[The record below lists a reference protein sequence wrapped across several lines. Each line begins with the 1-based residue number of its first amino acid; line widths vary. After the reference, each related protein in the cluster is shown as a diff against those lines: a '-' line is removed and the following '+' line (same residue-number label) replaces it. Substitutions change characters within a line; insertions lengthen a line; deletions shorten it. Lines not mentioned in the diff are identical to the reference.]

1 MPVGYPFP
9 VFICR
14 IAFASSPYTDS
25 PSWDDVSDDLISFS
39 IKRGR
44 QHQLDRFEAGTA
56 VILLDNTDGH
66 YWPNNAGGD
75 HYPNIRI
82 GKRVNIRVTYNDVT
96 YDKYTGFV
104 RRWKPS
110 WLSIEGLL
118 HPTMQLECVDL
129 QRNLARVKLNDEAG
143 YAQEASGARVGHV
156 LDDLDSPDG
165 WPDRDIDT
173 GDALILAT
181 GALENVVAMDH
192 LFAVQES
199 ELGIFWI
206 KGNGDAVFQERGAR
220 LINPYDTSQA
230 TFGDG
235 GLPIFDPDLSL
246 DDDLLYNEARL
257 KREGGAEQVYSDA
270 SSIVDYGLRTL
281 SKSGLLLTD
290 DDIVFLYCLF
300 FVARFQETR
309 IRAKSITIKPQ
320 VSGSESSLWPIVLG
334 FEISTRVTLIRT
346 EAGINSEYFI
356 EGIEDSYDY
365 REGVWVT
372 KYQLSD
378 ASTYLYEPDATQAT
392 IRPTANGDHIGLNY
406 QFPVADA
413 HWDKVDEE
421 ETDED
426 ATYVQMNASAGFEG
440 YDLYELEDLPIAKGT
455 ASKITI
461 YMRMRRNGTETHT
474 SYPRIR
480 IKTHGTV
487 YGYQYVEPGN
497 TWANI
502 SQELTLNPF
511 TGEAW
516 TVEEVNDLQ
525 IGPTCDPGTF
535 DTKQVRCT
543 QVWVVVD
550 YIPGW

>member
-14 IAFASSPYTDS
+14 IAFASQPYTAS
-25 PSWDDVSDDLISFS
+25 PSWDDVSSDLISFS

-66 YWPNNAGGD
+66 YWPNNTEGD

-82 GKRVNIRVTYNDVT
+82 GKRVNIRATYNDVT

-118 HPTMQLECVDL
+118 HPVMQLECVDL
-129 QRNLARVKLNDEAG
+129 QRNLARAKLNDETG
-143 YAQEASGARVGHV
+143 YAQEMSGTRVGHV
-156 LDDLDSPDG
+156 LDDLDPPDG
-165 WPDRDIDT
+165 WPDRDLDT
-173 GDALILAT
+173 GDALLLAS
-181 GALENVVAMDH
+181 GALENIIAMNH

-206 KGNGDAVFQERGAR
+206 KGDGDAVFQERGAR
-220 LINPYDTSQA
+220 LVAPYDTSQA

-257 KREGGAEQVYSDA
+257 KREGGDEQTWEDE
-270 SSIVDYGLRTL
+270 SSIADYGLRTL

-290 DDIVFLYCLF
+290 DDIVLLYCLF
-300 FVARFQETR
+300 FVARFQEAQM
-309 IRAKSITIKPQ
+309 RAKSITIKPQ

-334 FEISTRVTLIRT
+334 FEISTRVTLVRT
-346 EAGINSEYFI
+346 EAGIDCEYFI

-378 ASTYLYEPDATQAT
+378 ASTYFYEPDATEAT
-392 IRPTANGDHIGLNY
+392 LR
-406 QFPVADA
+406 PVAA
-413 HWDKVDEE
+413 GAIEE
-421 ETDED
+421 FDTIVGGEATNWESVADDDND
-426 ATYVQMNASAGFEG
+426 ATYVKRTIVGVDPRDTFEMKSLPGSA
-440 YDLYELEDLPIAKGT
+440 
-455 ASKITI
+455 TI
-461 YMRMRRNGTETHT
+461 QEVKLLWRGRRIGDDNIQQRAVALVNGTYYYGDYNVMGNWAEYTYTWAVSPDT
-474 SYPRIR
+474 SVAW
-480 IKTHGTV
+480 TDV
-487 YGYQYVEPGN
+487 ELAAAEFGYQSQGLYIVMTTEPCV
-497 TWANI
+497 
-502 SQELTLNPF
+502 STLKLEIQYTP
-511 TGEAW
+511 AW
-516 TVEEVNDLQ
+516 
-525 IGPTCDPGTF
+525 
-535 DTKQVRCT
+535 
-543 QVWVVVD
+543 
-550 YIPGW
+550 